1 MNILFLS
8 LTANKGIK
16 AKLHTNK
23 ISAINLMAITK
34 GKDNISLE
42 NTLNSFNKTR
52 SEIQTLNVAKEK
64 SKHLFFLFLTFKT
77 ITNSKKEIMIF
88 NITLLS
94 INLEHTVSILFK
106 I

>member
-1 MNILFLS
+1 
-8 LTANKGIK
+8 
-16 AKLHTNK
+16 
-23 ISAINLMAITK
+23 MAITK
-34 GKDNISLE
+34 GKENISLE

-52 SEIQTLNVAKEK
+52 SEMQTLNVAKEK

-106 I
+106 IQVKLSLLSPAILLYESLPDEIIP